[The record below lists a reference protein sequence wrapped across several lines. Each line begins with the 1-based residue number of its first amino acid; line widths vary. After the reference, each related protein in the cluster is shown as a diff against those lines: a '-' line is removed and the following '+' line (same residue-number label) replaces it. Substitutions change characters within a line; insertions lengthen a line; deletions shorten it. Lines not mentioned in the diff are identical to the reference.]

1 MIYGIPL
8 FLLLLLICR
17 ILSICYHHWPD
28 AITYDFEYIHACH
41 FSVFLTI
48 KNILTPPVTGTCRQM
63 INAYK
68 NYIYIAL
75 FSASLFLQ
83 CHLEF
88 SQKKK
93 RKKEK
98 EKLLMVIVIVII
110 NILLLVSFLFA
121 YFRLSTPNHILVNQK
136 WNLLLL
142 LVVRMLLFCIFCI
155 GSPYSEGWTHFCLHL
170 RVWWGLFCCI
180 GFVLILSN
188 MNVCS
193 RINST
198 VHIIEHRE
206 ALRTSNALEI
216 LSQYPS
222 EIVEWIIL
230 SVK

>member
-8 FLLLLLICR
+8 LLLLLLICR

-83 CHLEF
+83 CHLKF
-88 SQKKK
+88 SKKK
-93 RKKEK
+93 KKERK

-155 GSPYSEGWTHFCLHL
+155 SSPYSEGWTHFCLHL
-170 RVWWGLFCCI
+170 RVWWAYSVVLALSWFYLIWMCVPGSTPLFTLLSTEKLYAHPMLWKYW
-180 GFVLILSN
+180 VSIL
-188 MNVCS
+188 
-193 RINST
+193 R
-198 VHIIEHRE
+198 
-206 ALRTSNALEI
+206 
-216 LSQYPS
+216 
-222 EIVEWIIL
+222 
-230 SVK
+230 K

>member
-1 MIYGIPL
+1 MSS
-8 FLLLLLICR
+8 R
-17 ILSICYHHWPD
+17 IFP
-28 AITYDFEYIHACH
+28 
-41 FSVFLTI
+41 
-48 KNILTPPVTGTCRQM
+48 
-63 INAYK
+63 
-68 NYIYIAL
+68 
-75 FSASLFLQ
+75 
-83 CHLEF
+83 
-88 SQKKK
+88 KKK
-93 RKKEK
+93 KKERK

-155 GSPYSEGWTHFCLHL
+155 SSPYSEGWTHFCLHL

>member
-88 SQKKK
+88 SKKK
-93 RKKEK
+93 KKERK
-98 EKLLMVIVIVII
+98 EKLLIVIVII
-110 NILLLVSFLFA
+110 NILLLVSFYLHISGYPHRTIYWSIKSEICCCYLSFVCYCSAFFA
-121 YFRLSTPNHILVNQK
+121 LAH
-136 WNLLLL
+136 
-142 LVVRMLLFCIFCI
+142 
-155 GSPYSEGWTHFCLHL
+155 
-170 RVWWGLFCCI
+170 
-180 GFVLILSN
+180 LILKAELIF
-188 MNVCS
+188 VF
-193 RINST
+193 T
-198 VHIIEHRE
+198 WEFGG
-206 ALRTSNALEI
+206 LI
-216 LSQYPS
+216 LLYWLCLDF
-222 EIVEWIIL
+222 I
-230 SVK
+230 